1 MMGFVFLGVQK
12 MHDLSDYQ
20 KRKLL
25 KNPCVEKIT
34 EKHIVY
40 TASFK
45 KWAVKQYHEGL
56 SANEIFD
63 LKGISPKLF
72 KLKYCRSCLKRWKK
86 KYEEEGD
93 IAFKIDKRGSGKAT
107 GRPKKPTYEELE
119 ALVAIQREML
129 GYAKK

>member
-1 MMGFVFLGVQK
+1 
-12 MHDLSDYQ
+12 MHELSDYQ
-20 KRKLL
+20 LRKLL

-34 EKHIVY
+34 EKHIIY
-40 TASFK
+40 TVNFK
-45 KWAVKQYHEGL
+45 KWAIKKYSEGL
-56 SANEIFD
+56 SANEIFE

-72 KLKYCRSCLKRWKK
+72 KLKYCQSCLKRWKK
-86 KYEEEGD
+86 KAEKDGNS
-93 IAFKIDKRGSGKAT
+93 AFKIDNRGSGKAT